1 MHACLSKSFFGHN
14 HHIIDNRD
22 CRDLRIVMLKK
33 ALANHHEQGHIDLP
47 KAARGHATS
56 YSART
61 DGKVLS
67 VTKNNVSG

>member
-1 MHACLSKSFFGHN
+1 
-14 HHIIDNRD
+14 
-22 CRDLRIVMLKK
+22 MLKK
-33 ALANHHEQGHIDLP
+33 ALVNHHEQGHIEPP